1 MRIIV
6 DIDNTICTQRPKGD
20 YENAEPMMDR
30 IEMINDLY
38 DQGNEIVYWT
48 SRGSRSG
55 IDWYAMTENQL
66 IQWGCKFTTLNLSKP
81 HYDLWIDDKAYW
93 PFTN

>member
-20 YENAEPMMDR
+20 YLNAVPMFDR
-30 IEMINDLY
+30 IHQINQLF
-38 DQGNEIVYWT
+38 DQGHEIVYWT

-55 IDWYAMTENQL
+55 IDWYGRTEQQL
-66 IQWGCKFTTLNLSKP
+66 IDWGCKFTTLNLGKP